1 MGQEV
6 QAHGLVNQASPNRI
20 QGTTGPMANSDT
32 RAALR
37 YHQQTKHSYHSVR
50 FGSHTLDWSNRPEP
64 FKVYS
69 DADRVPLPDQWRESE
84 FPALASLLPPDSPGP
99 SRSVPDLEDLARLL
113 YHSGGITKRKPY
125 PGGDILFR
133 AASCTGALYEIE
145 LYVVCGDLNGLPA
158 GVYHFNPR
166 DFVLERLRSG
176 DFRGRLA
183 AAAGREPWL
192 SRAPVTI
199 VSTGTYWRNA
209 WKYQAR
215 TYRHFGWDN
224 GTVLANLLA
233 MSRAL
238 GFSHRL
244 VLGFVDQE
252 VNGLLG
258 LDTDREVALSL
269 TAIGVCREEV
279 SNDCPPLEPLP
290 ARTGAASGEVDYP
303 EMREMHAS
311 TTIGTAEEASAWRG
325 RIGRQPAVGQGNRY
339 RLDPLSP
346 DDIPKEPLEPVI
358 RRRGSSR
365 RFVQAPVS
373 FQAFSTMLYYSAQD
387 LSADFLEPGGGL
399 LNDWYV
405 TANAVEGLPSG
416 AYWLDRDRWELE
428 LLRQGSFRQE
438 MGYLG
443 LEQDLPA
450 EASFDVFFMADL
462 EPVLERFGNRGY
474 RALQLEAGLLGGRL
488 YLSAYAQRLGATGL
502 TFYDDDVTAFY
513 SPHARGKSAIFLMAL
528 GKGRRRELVSLG

>member
-1 MGQEV
+1 
-6 QAHGLVNQASPNRI
+6 
-20 QGTTGPMANSDT
+20 MANSDT
-32 RAALR
+32 QAALR

-50 FGSHTLDWSNRPEP
+50 FGSHTLDWSTRPEP

-69 DADRVPLPDQWRESE
+69 DLQRIRLPDQLRDSE
-84 FPALASLLPPDSPGP
+84 LPALASLLPFDSPGKP
-99 SRSVPDLEDLARLL
+99 PSVPDLEDLARLL
-113 YHSGGITKRKPY
+113 YYCAGITKRKPY

-145 LYVVCGDLNGLPA
+145 LYLVCGDLNGLPA

-176 DFRGRLA
+176 DYRGLLA
-183 AAAGREPWL
+183 AAAGREPQL
-192 SRAPVTI
+192 SKAPLTV

-209 WKYQAR
+209 WKYRAR

-224 GTVLANLLA
+224 GTMLANLFA

-238 GFSHRL
+238 GYPHRL
-244 VLGFVDQE
+244 VLGFVDRE
-252 VNGLLG
+252 VNALLG
-258 LDTDREVALSL
+258 LDTDREVTLSL
-269 TAIGVCREEV
+269 AAIGVCREEV
-279 SNDCPPLEPLP
+279 SNNCPPLEPLS
-290 ARTGAASGEVDYP
+290 AQTGAAHGEVDYP

-311 TTIGTAEEASAWRG
+311 TRIGSAEEASAWRG
-325 RIGRQPAVGQGNRY
+325 SIERQPAVAQGKRY
-339 RLDPLSP
+339 RLDPPSP
-346 DDIPKEPLEPVI
+346 SEIPTEPLEAVI

-365 RFVQAPVS
+365 RFVRQTVS
-373 FQAFSTMLYYSAQD
+373 FQAFSTMLYYSAQE
-387 LSADFLEPGGGL
+387 LSADFLDPGGGL

-428 LLRQGSFRQE
+428 LLRQGSFRQQ

-488 YLSAYAQRLGATGL
+488 YLSSYAQRLGATGL
-502 TFYDDDVTAFY
+502 TFYDDDVTAFF

>member
-1 MGQEV
+1 MITPPDEKCGQV
-6 QAHGLVNQASPNRI
+6 
-20 QGTTGPMANSDT
+20 
-32 RAALR
+32 ALR
-37 YHQQTKHSYHSVR
+37 YHRQTSHSYHSVR
-50 FGSHTLDWSNRPEP
+50 FGSHTLDWANRPEP
-64 FKVYS
+64 FKVYPEV
-69 DADRVPLPDQWRESE
+69 DRIPLPDPWRESE
-84 FPALASLLPPDSPGP
+84 GPALAALLPFDSPGP
-99 SRSVPDLEDLARLL
+99 TRSVPDLEDLAKLL
-113 YHSGGITKRKPY
+113 YYSGGITKRKPY
-125 PGGDILFR
+125 AGGEILFR

-145 LYVVCGDLNGLPA
+145 LYLVCGDLNGLPA

-176 DFRGRLA
+176 DFRGLLA
-183 AAAGREPWL
+183 AATGREP
-192 SRAPVTI
+192 SVSGAPATI

-209 WKYQAR
+209 WKYRAR

-224 GTVLANLLA
+224 GTILANLFA
-233 MSRAL
+233 TSRAL
-238 GFSHRL
+238 GFAHQL
-244 VLGFVDQE
+244 VLGFADRE
-252 VNGLLG
+252 VNALLG
-258 LDTDREVALSL
+258 LDTGREVALSL
-269 TAIGVCREEV
+269 AAIGGFREEV
-279 SNDCPPLEPLP
+279 PGAHLPLEPLP
-290 ARTGAASGEVDYP
+290 AQTGAAARGEVDYP

-311 TTIGTAEEASAWRG
+311 TLIGSGEESSAWRG
-325 RIGRQPAVGQGNRY
+325 SLRRQAQVVQGKRY
-339 RLDPLSP
+339 PLSP
-346 DDIPKEPLEPVI
+346 LALSEVPTEPLEPVI

-365 RFVQAPVS
+365 RFARAPIS
-373 FQAFSTMLYYSAQD
+373 FQAFSTLLYYSAQE

-428 LLRQGSFRQE
+428 LLRRGGFRSQ

-462 EPVLERFGNRGY
+462 EPVLQRFGNRGY

-502 TFYDDDVTAFY
+502 TFYDDDVTAFF

-528 GKGRRRELVSLG
+528 GKGKRRELVSLR

>member
-1 MGQEV
+1 MD
-6 QAHGLVNQASPNRI
+6 
-20 QGTTGPMANSDT
+20 NSET
-32 RAALR
+32 QAALR

-50 FGSHTLDWSNRPEP
+50 FGSHTLDWANRPEP

-69 DADRVPLPDQWRESE
+69 HADRVPLPDQWRESE
-84 FPALASLLPPDSPGP
+84 FPALASLLPPDSPG
-99 SRSVPDLEDLARLL
+99 STRSVPDLEDMARLL
-113 YHSGGITKRKPY
+113 YCCGGITKRKPY

-158 GVYHFNPR
+158 GVYHFDPR
-166 DFVLERLRSG
+166 DFALERLRSG
-176 DFRGRLA
+176 DFRGLLA
-183 AAAGREPWL
+183 KATGRESQL
-192 SRAPVTI
+192 SKAPVTI

-209 WKYQAR
+209 WKYRAR

-224 GTVLANLLA
+224 GTMLANLFA

-238 GFSHRL
+238 GFPHRL
-244 VLGFVDQE
+244 VLGFADQE
-252 VNGLLG
+252 VNGLLD
-258 LDTDREVALSL
+258 LDTDREVTLSL
-269 TAIGVCREEV
+269 AAIGVCREEV
-279 SNDCPPLEPLP
+279 SNDCPPLGPLP
-290 ARTGAASGEVDYP
+290 ERTSAARGEVDYP

-311 TTIGTAEEASAWRG
+311 TMIGTAEEASAWRG
-325 RIGRQPAVGQGNRY
+325 RIGRQPEAAQGKRY
-339 RLDPLSP
+339 RLDPLSQ
-346 DDIPKEPLEPVI
+346 DEIPKEPLEPVI

-365 RFVQAPVS
+365 RFAPAPVS
-373 FQAFSTMLYYSAQD
+373 FQAFSTMLYYSAQE

-450 EASFDVFFMADL
+450 EAGFDVFFMADL

-502 TFYDDDVTAFY
+502 TFYDDDVTAFF

>member
-1 MGQEV
+1 
-6 QAHGLVNQASPNRI
+6 
-20 QGTTGPMANSDT
+20 MANSDT
-32 RAALR
+32 RATLR

-50 FGSHTLDWSNRPEP
+50 FGSHSLDWANRPEP
-64 FKVYS
+64 FKIYS
-69 DADRVPLPDQWRESE
+69 DLDRIPLPDQWQESE
-84 FPALASLLPPDSPGP
+84 LPALAALLPPDSPAP
-99 SRSVPDLEDLARLL
+99 PQSVPDLEDLARLL
-113 YHSGGITKRKPY
+113 YCCAGITKRKPY
-125 PGGDILFR
+125 PGGDILFQ

-176 DFRGRLA
+176 DFRGLLA
-183 AAAGREPWL
+183 EATGGEPGVSSVPL
-192 SRAPVTI
+192 TI

-209 WKYQAR
+209 WKYRAR

-224 GTVLANLLA
+224 GTIMANLLA
-233 MSRAL
+233 MSQAL
-238 GFSHRL
+238 GFPHRL
-244 VLGFVDQE
+244 VLGFADQE

-269 TAIGVCREEV
+269 TSIGSGREELPGAY
-279 SNDCPPLEPLP
+279 PPLEPL
-290 ARTGAASGEVDYP
+290 TVESGAASPGEVDYP

-311 TTIGTAEEASAWRG
+311 TLIGSGQESSAWRG
-325 RIGRQPAVGQGNRY
+325 SLRRQPAAAQGKRF
-339 RLDPLSP
+339 PLRP
-346 DDIPKEPLEPVI
+346 LARNEVPTEPLEPVI

-365 RFVQAPVS
+365 RFAQAPVS
-373 FQAFSTMLYYSAQD
+373 FQAFSTMLYYSAQE
-387 LSADFLEPGGGL
+387 LPADFLEPGGGL

-450 EASFDVFFMADL
+450 EASFDVFFMAEL

-502 TFYDDDVTAFY
+502 TFYDDEVTAFF

-528 GKGRRRELVSLG
+528 GKGKRRELVSLG

>member
-1 MGQEV
+1 
-6 QAHGLVNQASPNRI
+6 
-20 QGTTGPMANSDT
+20 MANSDT
-32 RAALR
+32 QVALR
-37 YHQQTKHSYHSVR
+37 YHQQTKHSYHSIR
-50 FGSHTLDWSNRPEP
+50 FGSHTLDWANRPEP
-64 FKVYS
+64 FKAYS
-69 DADRVPLPDQWRESE
+69 DRKRIPLPDQWEDSE
-84 FPALASLLPPDSPGP
+84 LPALAALLPSDSPAP
-99 SRSVPDLEDLARLL
+99 PRSVPDLKELARLL
-113 YHSGGITKRKPY
+113 YYCAGITKRKPY

-145 LYVVCGDLNGLPA
+145 LYVVCGDMNGLAA

-166 DFVLERLRSG
+166 DFVLEQLRSG
-176 DFRGRLA
+176 DFRGLLA
-183 AAAGREPWL
+183 EATGGEPRV
-192 SRAPVTI
+192 SGAPLTI

-209 WKYQAR
+209 WKYRAR

-224 GTVLANLLA
+224 GTILANLFA

-238 GFSHRL
+238 RFPHRL
-244 VLGFVDQE
+244 VLGFVDRE
-252 VNGLLG
+252 INALLG

-269 TAIGVCREEV
+269 AAIGSGREDP
-279 SNDCPPLEPLP
+279 SDTRSSLEPLP
-290 ARTGAASGEVDYP
+290 AQPGAASPGEVDYP

-311 TTIGTAEEASAWRG
+311 TRIGSGQESSAWRG
-325 RIGRQPAVGQGNRY
+325 SLRRQAAAVQGKRY
-339 RLDPLSP
+339 PLSP
-346 DDIPKEPLEPVI
+346 LARNEIPAEPLEPVI

-365 RFVQAPVS
+365 RFTPAPIS
-373 FQAFSTMLYYSAQD
+373 FQAFSTLLYHSAQE

-399 LNDWYV
+399 LNEWYL

-428 LLRQGSFRQE
+428 LLRQGSFRNE

-462 EPVLERFGNRGY
+462 DPVLQRFGNRGY

-502 TFYDDDVTAFY
+502 TFYDDDVTAFF

-528 GKGRRRELVSLG
+528 GKGRRRELVRLG

>member
-1 MGQEV
+1 
-6 QAHGLVNQASPNRI
+6 
-20 QGTTGPMANSDT
+20 MANSDT

-50 FGSHTLDWSNRPEP
+50 FGSHTLDWANRPEP
-64 FKVYS
+64 FKIYS
-69 DADRVPLPDQWRESE
+69 NVDRISLPDQWQESE
-84 FPALASLLPPDSPGP
+84 LPALAALLPPDSPAP
-99 SRSVPDLEDLARLL
+99 PQSVPDLEDLARLL
-113 YHSGGITKRKPY
+113 YCCAGITKRKPY
-125 PGGDILFR
+125 PGGEILFR

-145 LYVVCGDLNGLPA
+145 LYAVCGDLNGLPA

-176 DFRGRLA
+176 DFRSLLA
-183 AAAGREPWL
+183 EATGREPWL
-192 SRAPVTI
+192 SKAPVTI

-209 WKYQAR
+209 WKYRAR

-224 GTVLANLLA
+224 GTILANLFA
-233 MSRAL
+233 MSRSL
-238 GFSHRL
+238 GFPHRL
-244 VLGFVDQE
+244 VLGFADQE

-258 LDTDREVALSL
+258 LEVDREVSLSL
-269 TAIGVCREEV
+269 AAIGSGREEV
-279 SNDCPPLEPLP
+279 PNSRPPLEPLP
-290 ARTGAASGEVDYP
+290 AQTGATAGGEVDYP

-311 TTIGTAEEASAWRG
+311 TRIDSAQESSAWRG
-325 RIGRQPAVGQGNRY
+325 NIRRQPAAVQGKRY

-346 DDIPKEPLEPVI
+346 SEIPAEPLEHVI

-365 RFVQAPVS
+365 RFTPAPVS
-373 FQAFSTMLYYSAQD
+373 FQAFSTMLYYSAQE
-387 LSADFLEPGGGL
+387 LSADFLEPRGGL
-399 LNDWYV
+399 LNDWYL
-405 TANAVEGLPSG
+405 TANAVDGLPSG

-428 LLRQGSFRQE
+428 LLRQGSFRRE

-462 EPVLERFGNRGY
+462 DPVLKRFGNRGY

-502 TFYDDDVTAFY
+502 TFYDDEVAAFF
-513 SPHARGKSAIFLMAL
+513 SPHAQGKSAIFLMAL
-528 GKGRRRELVSLG
+528 GKGKRRELVSLG

>member
-1 MGQEV
+1 MITPPDEKCGQV
-6 QAHGLVNQASPNRI
+6 
-20 QGTTGPMANSDT
+20 
-32 RAALR
+32 ALR
-37 YHQQTKHSYHSVR
+37 YHRQTSHSYHSVR
-50 FGSHTLDWSNRPEP
+50 FGSHTLDWANRPEP
-64 FKVYS
+64 FKVYPEV
-69 DADRVPLPDQWRESE
+69 DRIPLPEPWRESE
-84 FPALASLLPPDSPGP
+84 CPALAALLPFDSPGP
-99 SRSVPDLEDLARLL
+99 TRSVPDLEDLAKLL
-113 YHSGGITKRKPY
+113 YYSGGITKRKPY
-125 PGGDILFR
+125 AGGEILFR

-145 LYVVCGDLNGLPA
+145 LYLVCGDLNGLPA

-176 DFRGRLA
+176 DFRGLLA
-183 AAAGREPWL
+183 AATGREP
-192 SRAPVTI
+192 SVSGAPATI

-209 WKYQAR
+209 WKYRAR

-224 GTVLANLLA
+224 GTIVANLFA

-238 GFSHRL
+238 GFAHRL
-244 VLGFVDQE
+244 VLGFADRE
-252 VNGLLG
+252 VNALLG
-258 LDTDREVALSL
+258 LDTGREVALSL
-269 TAIGVCREEV
+269 AALGR
-279 SNDCPPLEPLP
+279 CPEHVPDARPSLEPLP
-290 ARTGAASGEVDYP
+290 AGTGAAARGEVDYP

-311 TTIGTAEEASAWRG
+311 TLIGSGQDSSAWRG
-325 RIGRQPAVGQGNRY
+325 SLRRQPAAIRGKRY
-339 RLDPLSP
+339 PLSP
-346 DDIPKEPLEPVI
+346 LALSEIPTESLEPVI

-365 RFVQAPVS
+365 RFAPAPIS
-373 FQAFSTMLYYSAQD
+373 FQAFSTLLYYSAQE

-428 LLRQGSFRQE
+428 LLRQGGFRSQ

-462 EPVLERFGNRGY
+462 DPVLERFGNRGY

-502 TFYDDDVTAFY
+502 TFYDDDVTAFF

-528 GKGRRRELVSLG
+528 GKGRRRELVRLG

>member
-1 MGQEV
+1 MD
-6 QAHGLVNQASPNRI
+6 
-20 QGTTGPMANSDT
+20 NSNT
-32 RAALR
+32 QAALR

-50 FGSHTLDWSNRPEP
+50 FGSHRLDWANPPEP

-69 DADRVPLPDQWRESE
+69 DVDRIPLPDQRRDSE
-84 FPALASLLPPDSPGP
+84 LPALVSLLPPDSPGP
-99 SRSVPDLEDLARLL
+99 PRSVPDLEDLARLL
-113 YHSGGITKRKPY
+113 YYSAGITKRKPY

-158 GVYHFNPR
+158 GVYHFDPR

-176 DFRGRLA
+176 DFRGLLA
-183 AAAGREPWL
+183 KASGREPQL
-192 SRAPVTI
+192 SKAPLTI

-209 WKYQAR
+209 WKYRAR

-224 GTVLANLLA
+224 GTMLANLFA

-238 GFSHRL
+238 GLRRRL
-244 VLGFVDQE
+244 VLGFADPE
-252 VNGLLG
+252 VNALLD
-258 LDTDREVALSL
+258 LDVDREVALSL
-269 TAIGVCREEV
+269 AAIGVCREEV
-279 SNDCPPLEPLP
+279 SNNCPSLEPLP
-290 ARTGAASGEVDYP
+290 AQTAPTAGGEVDYP

-311 TTIGTAEEASAWRG
+311 TRIDSGEESSAWRG
-325 RIGRQPAVGQGNRY
+325 NIGRQPVAVQGKRY
-339 RLDPLSP
+339 PLEPLSP
-346 DDIPKEPLEPVI
+346 SEIPNEPLESVI

-365 RFVQAPVS
+365 RFVRAPVS
-373 FQAFSTMLYYSAQD
+373 FQAFSTMLYYSAQE
-387 LSADFLEPGGGL
+387 LSADFLTPGGGL

-428 LLRQGSFRQE
+428 LLRPGSFRQE

-462 EPVLERFGNRGY
+462 GPVLERFGNRGY

-502 TFYDDDVTAFY
+502 TFYDDDVTAFF

-528 GKGRRRELVSLG
+528 GRGKRRELVSLG

>member
-1 MGQEV
+1 
-6 QAHGLVNQASPNRI
+6 
-20 QGTTGPMANSDT
+20 MANNDT
-32 RAALR
+32 QAALR
-37 YHQQTKHSYHSVR
+37 YHQQTKHSYHSIR
-50 FGSHTLDWSNRPEP
+50 FGSHTLDWANRPEP
-64 FKVYS
+64 FKVYP
-69 DADRVPLPDQWRESE
+69 DRKRIPLPDQWEESE
-84 FPALASLLPPDSPGP
+84 LPALASLLPLDSPAP
-99 SRSVPDLEDLARLL
+99 PRSVPDLKDLARLL
-113 YHSGGITKRKPY
+113 YYCAGITKRKPY

-145 LYVVCGDLNGLPA
+145 LYVVCGDLNGLAA
-158 GVYHFNPR
+158 GVYHFNTR
-166 DFVLERLRSG
+166 DFVLENLRSG
-176 DFRGRLA
+176 DFRGLLA
-183 AAAGREPWL
+183 ESTGGEPGV
-192 SRAPVTI
+192 SGAPLTI

-209 WKYQAR
+209 WKYRAR

-224 GTVLANLLA
+224 GTILANLFA

-238 GFSHRL
+238 GFPHRL

-252 VNGLLG
+252 INGLLD
-258 LDTDREVALSL
+258 LDTDREVTLSL
-269 TAIGVCREEV
+269 AAVGRCREALPGTRP
-279 SNDCPPLEPLP
+279 SLEPLP
-290 ARTGAASGEVDYP
+290 AQSRAASPGEVDYP

-311 TTIGTAEEASAWRG
+311 TRIGSGKESSAWRG
-325 RIGRQPAVGQGNRY
+325 SLRRQAAAVQGKRYPLRPLALNEVPA
-339 RLDPLSP
+339 
-346 DDIPKEPLEPVI
+346 EPLEPVI

-365 RFVQAPVS
+365 RFTPAPIS
-373 FQAFSTMLYYSAQD
+373 YRAFSTMLYYSAQD
-387 LSADFLEPGGGL
+387 PEADFLEPGGGL
-399 LNDWYV
+399 LNDWYL

-428 LLRQGSFRQE
+428 LLRQGSFRSE

-462 EPVLERFGNRGY
+462 DPVLQRFGNRGY

-502 TFYDDDVTAFY
+502 TFYDDEVTAFF

-528 GKGRRRELVSLG
+528 GKGRRRELVRLG

>member
-1 MGQEV
+1 M
-6 QAHGLVNQASPNRI
+6 S
-20 QGTTGPMANSDT
+20 PMANSDT
-32 RAALR
+32 EAAR
-37 YHQQTKHSYHSVR
+37 QYHQQTKHSYHSVR
-50 FGSHTLDWSNRPEP
+50 SSSHALDWANRPQP
-64 FKVYS
+64 FKVY
-69 DADRVPLPDQWRESE
+69 ADLNRIPLPDRWQDSDL
-84 FPALASLLPPDSPGP
+84 PALASLLPLDSPGRP
-99 SRSVPDLEDLARLL
+99 ESVPDLNDLARLL
-113 YHSGGITKRKPY
+113 YFSGGITKRKPY
-125 PGGDILFR
+125 PGGEILFR

-166 DFVLERLRSG
+166 DFVLECLRSG
-176 DFRGRLA
+176 DFRGLLA
-183 AAAGREPWL
+183 EATDREPWL

-209 WKYQAR
+209 WKYRAR

-224 GTVLANLLA
+224 GTILANLFA

-238 GFSHRL
+238 GYPYQL
-244 VLGFVDQE
+244 VLGFVDRE

-258 LDTDREVALSL
+258 LDVDREVALSL
-269 TAIGVCREEV
+269 AAIDRCREEV
-279 SNDCPPLEPLP
+279 PNSHPPLEPLP
-290 ARTGAASGEVDYP
+290 AQTSTNAGGEVDYP
-303 EMREMHAS
+303 EMREIHAS
-311 TTIGTAEEASAWRG
+311 TRIGSGEESTAWRG
-325 RIGRQPAVGQGNRY
+325 SIRRQPAAIQGKRY

-346 DDIPKEPLEPVI
+346 SEIPSEPLEPVI

-365 RFVQAPVS
+365 RFEPAPVS
-373 FQAFSTMLYYSAQD
+373 FQAFSTMLYYSAQE
-387 LSADFLEPGGGL
+387 LSADFLKPGAGL

-438 MGYLG
+438 MGHLG
-443 LEQDLPA
+443 LGQDLPA
-450 EASFDVFFMADL
+450 EASFNVFFMADL
-462 EPVLERFGNRGY
+462 DPVLQRFGNRGY

-502 TFYDDDVTAFY
+502 TFYDDDVTSFF
-513 SPHARGKSAIFLMAL
+513 SPHAQGKSAIFLMAL
-528 GKGRRRELVSLG
+528 GKGRRRELVSLR

>member
-1 MGQEV
+1 M
-6 QAHGLVNQASPNRI
+6 VNN
-20 QGTTGPMANSDT
+20 DT
-32 RAALR
+32 QVALR
-37 YHQQTKHSYHSVR
+37 YHQQTKHSYHSIR
-50 FGSHTLDWSNRPEP
+50 FGSHTLDWANRPVP

-69 DADRVPLPDQWRESE
+69 GVDRIPLPHQWEESE
-84 FPALASLLPPDSPGP
+84 LPALAALLPPDSSATPQ
-99 SRSVPDLEDLARLL
+99 SIPDLKDLARLL
-113 YHSGGITKRKPY
+113 YHCAGITKRKPY

-145 LYVVCGDLNGLPA
+145 LYVVCGDLSGLAA
-158 GVYHFNPR
+158 GVYHFDPR
-166 DFVLERLRSG
+166 DFVLEQLRSG
-176 DFRGRLA
+176 DFRGLLA
-183 AAAGREPWL
+183 EATGGEPGV
-192 SRAPVTI
+192 SGAPLTV

-209 WKYQAR
+209 WKYRAR

-224 GTVLANLLA
+224 GTILANLFA

-238 GFSHRL
+238 GFPHRL
-244 VLGFVDQE
+244 VLGFVDRE
-252 VNGLLG
+252 INNLLG

-269 TAIGVCREEV
+269 AAVGRCPEEIPG
-279 SNDCPPLEPLP
+279 SRPPLAPLP
-290 ARTGAASGEVDYP
+290 ARTGAAARGEVDYP

-311 TTIGTAEEASAWRG
+311 TLIGSAEEASAWRG
-325 RIGRQPAVGQGNRY
+325 SILRQPASVQGKRY
-339 RLDPLSP
+339 PLSP
-346 DDIPKEPLEPVI
+346 LAGSGIPTEPLEPVI

-365 RFVQAPVS
+365 RFRPAPIS
-373 FQAFSTMLYYSAQD
+373 FQAFSTLLYYSAQD
-387 LSADFLEPGGGL
+387 LAADFLEPGGGL
-399 LNDWYV
+399 LNDWYL

-428 LLRQGSFRQE
+428 LLRRGSFRSE

-462 EPVLERFGNRGY
+462 DPVLQRFGNRGY

-502 TFYDDDVTAFY
+502 TFYDDDVTAFF

-528 GKGRRRELVSLG
+528 GKGRRRELVRLG

>member
-1 MGQEV
+1 
-6 QAHGLVNQASPNRI
+6 
-20 QGTTGPMANSDT
+20 MANSDT
-32 RAALR
+32 RAALQ

-50 FGSHTLDWSNRPEP
+50 FGSHTLDWANRPEP

-69 DADRVPLPDQWRESE
+69 DLHRIPLPDRWRDSE
-84 FPALASLLPPDSPGP
+84 IPALASLLPLDSPGP
-99 SRSVPDLEDLARLL
+99 SRSVPDLEDLAGLL
-113 YHSGGITKRKPY
+113 YCCGGITKRKPY

-158 GVYHFNPR
+158 GVYHFDPR
-166 DFVLERLRSG
+166 DFALERLRSG
-176 DFRGRLA
+176 DFRGLLA
-183 AAAGREPWL
+183 KATGRESQL
-192 SRAPVTI
+192 SKAPVTI

-209 WKYQAR
+209 WKYRAR

-224 GTVLANLLA
+224 GTMLANLFA

-238 GFSHRL
+238 GFPHRL
-244 VLGFVDQE
+244 VLGFADQE
-252 VNGLLG
+252 VNGLLD
-258 LDTDREVALSL
+258 LDTDREVTLSL
-269 TAIGVCREEV
+269 AAIGVCREEV

-290 ARTGAASGEVDYP
+290 ARTGTARGEVDYP

-311 TTIGTAEEASAWRG
+311 TRIGTAEEASAWRG
-325 RIGRQPAVGQGNRY
+325 RIGRQPEAAQGKRY
-339 RLDPLSP
+339 RLDPLSQ
-346 DDIPKEPLEPVI
+346 DEIPKEPLEPVI

-365 RFVQAPVS
+365 RFAPAPVS
-373 FQAFSTMLYYSAQD
+373 FRAFSTMLYYSAQE

-450 EASFDVFFMADL
+450 EAGFDVFFMADL
-462 EPVLERFGNRGY
+462 EPVLNRFGNRGY

-488 YLSAYAQRLGATGL
+488 YLAAYAQRLGATGL
-502 TFYDDDVTAFY
+502 TFYDDDVTAFF

-528 GKGRRRELVSLG
+528 GKGKRRELVSLG

>member
-1 MGQEV
+1 
-6 QAHGLVNQASPNRI
+6 
-20 QGTTGPMANSDT
+20 MANSDT

-69 DADRVPLPDQWRESE
+69 DADRVPLPDRWRESE

-99 SRSVPDLEDLARLL
+99 TRSVPDLEDLARLL

-166 DFVLERLRSG
+166 EFVLERLRSG
-176 DFRGRLA
+176 DYRGLLS
-183 AAAGREPWL
+183 AAAGREPQL
-192 SRAPVTI
+192 SRAPLTV

-209 WKYQAR
+209 WKYRAR

-269 TAIGVCREEV
+269 AAIGVCREEV
-279 SNDCPPLEPLP
+279 SNDCPPLVPLP

-311 TTIGTAEEASAWRG
+311 TTIGTTEEASAWRG
-325 RIGRQPAVGQGNRY
+325 RIGRQPAVGQGKRY

-346 DDIPKEPLEPVI
+346 DEIPKEPLEPVI

-387 LSADFLEPGGGL
+387 LSTDFLEPGGGL

-428 LLRQGSFRQE
+428 LLRQGSFRQA

-502 TFYDDDVTAFY
+502 TFYDDDVTAFF

-528 GKGRRRELVSLG
+528 GRGKRRELVSLG

>member
-1 MGQEV
+1 MV
-6 QAHGLVNQASPNRI
+6 NRDIQAAR
-20 QGTTGPMANSDT
+20 
-32 RAALR
+32 R

-50 FGSHTLDWSNRPEP
+50 FGSHTLDWANRPEP
-64 FKVYS
+64 FKIYPEANRIS
-69 DADRVPLPDQWRESE
+69 LPDPGQESKL
-84 FPALASLLPPDSPGP
+84 PALASLLPLDSPGLP
-99 SRSVPDLEDLARLL
+99 PSVPDLKDLARLL
-113 YHSGGITKRKPY
+113 YYCGGITKRKPY

-145 LYVVCGDLNGLPA
+145 LYVVCADLNGLDA

-166 DFVLERLRSG
+166 EFVLEQLRSG
-176 DFRGRLA
+176 DFRGLLA
-183 AAAGREPWL
+183 EATGREPGV
-192 SRAPVTI
+192 SSAPVTL

-209 WKYQAR
+209 WKYRAR

-224 GTVLANLLA
+224 GTVLANLFA

-238 GFSHRL
+238 GFPHRL
-244 VLGFVDQE
+244 VLGFVDRE
-252 VNGLLG
+252 INHLLG

-269 TAIGVCREEV
+269 TAIGRCREEV
-279 SNDCPPLEPLP
+279 PPTRTSLEPLP
-290 ARTGAASGEVDYP
+290 AQPGADCRGEVDYP

-311 TTIGTAEEASAWRG
+311 TLIDSGRESTAWRG
-325 RIGRQPAVGQGNRY
+325 SIPRQATAVQGQRY
-339 RLDPLSP
+339 PLKP
-346 DDIPKEPLEPVI
+346 LARNGIPTEPLEPVI

-365 RFVQAPVS
+365 RFVPAPIS
-373 FQAFSTMLYYSAQD
+373 FQAFSTLLYYSAQD
-387 LSADFLEPGGGL
+387 LSADFLEPEGGL
-399 LNDWYV
+399 LNDWYL

-416 AYWLDRDRWELE
+416 TYWLDRDRWELE
-428 LLRQGSFRQE
+428 LLRGGSFRSE

-462 EPVLERFGNRGY
+462 DPVLQRFGNRGY

-502 TFYDDDVTAFY
+502 TFYDDDVTAFF
-513 SPHARGKSAIFLMAL
+513 SPHAQGKSAMFLMAL
-528 GKGRRRELVSLG
+528 GKGRRRELVSLR